1 MNVPHDLQRQ
11 LEADTAWLEAHVR
24 AAATATPAQVAEAV
38 HRLAR
43 VEALLAQLPR
53 DSALWASIRSCVA
66 RCKSHLES
74 PRFDV
79 ETSTGFFADVD
90 SRPGF
95 AVRTQRQADVHIWQL
110 SGSLDV
116 ESAPR
121 LQDKWTAA
129 IEDGAQCF
137 VMDLADLEFVSS
149 AGLRVL
155 VAGAKRC
162 QVAVCTPNAHVAR
175 ILDVGGIGRVLPV
188 RASLVD
194 ALAVVRTR

>member
-1 MNVPHDLQRQ
+1 M
-11 LEADTAWLEAHVR
+11 
-24 AAATATPAQVAEAV
+24 
-38 HRLAR
+38 
-43 VEALLAQLPR
+43 
-53 DSALWASIRSCVA
+53 
-66 RCKSHLES
+66 
-74 PRFDV
+74 
-79 ETSTGFFADVD
+79 
-90 SRPGF
+90 
-95 AVRTQRQADVHIWQL
+95 RTQRQADVHIWQL